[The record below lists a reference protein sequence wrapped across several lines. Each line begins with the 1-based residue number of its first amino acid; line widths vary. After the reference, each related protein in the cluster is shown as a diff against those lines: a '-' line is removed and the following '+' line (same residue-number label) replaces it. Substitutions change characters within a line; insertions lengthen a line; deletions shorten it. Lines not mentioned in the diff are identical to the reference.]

1 MPERGNAS
9 GPPRPLQ
16 RRRPQNTS
24 PPGTAS
30 FQVRRAPGFVKVVV
44 MEAERHEP
52 DSVKSQAESINGPP
66 GAYYFLS
73 LEVENVRCFK
83 DAQKLILADSRGH
96 PKRWTVLLGD
106 NGLGKTTLLQ
116 VLASFQSKRVALQ
129 AGSAPQRTRAVFFP
143 RGYAESFGFRD
154 QFLRGEARGVRCKAE
169 LCLGVKLTEP
179 DGARRKLSLSVEI
192 ELGSAYTCSRIFP
205 SEAGPFVCYGYGA
218 GRRMSPRA
226 LAESRS
232 EDTCKT
238 LFDEN
243 EPLLNAEEWL
253 LQADY
258 AAVKSDSDAAKR
270 RRDQIERILTQVL
283 PDVEELRIRAGGDSL
298 KSPGVEAKTP
308 FGWVPLRNLSSGY
321 RSLIAWIVDLASR
334 LFEAYPDSPN
344 PLAEPAV
351 VLVDQIDLF
360 LHPKWQLKLI
370 NHLVSLFPNA
380 QFIASAHSPL
390 IVQAAEDTNIVV
402 LRREGDHVLINND
415 PERVRGWRIDQVL
428 TSDIF
433 GLSSTRDPRTE
444 GLLEERRSLLS
455 KPALTP
461 GERERLRQLDEQV
474 ASIPFVESP
483 QDVEAMELIRKA
495 AEKLRRP
502 AEVK

>member
-1 MPERGNAS
+1 MVPNG
-9 GPPRPLQ
+9 
-16 RRRPQNTS
+16 
-24 PPGTAS
+24 
-30 FQVRRAPGFVKVVV
+30 PGFGKVVAV
-44 MEAERHEP
+44 DAEKQAVDSVRSEAESP
-52 DSVKSQAESINGPP
+52 KGPP

-83 DAQKLILADSRGH
+83 DAQTLPLADSQGR

-116 VLASFQSKRVALQ
+116 VLASFQSELRRLP
-129 AGSAPQRTRAVFFP
+129 GMGPQTPPLSFP
-143 RGYAESFGFRD
+143 RVHVGDTSKSAAR
-154 QFLRGEARGVRCKAE
+154 FLRTGASEMACKAA
-169 LCLGVKLTEP
+169 LCH
-179 DGARRKLSLSVEI
+179 GARLMDPGRAGERLDLVVRLREDGNTSCNRL
-192 ELGSAYTCSRIFP
+192 FP
-205 SEAGPFVCYGYGA
+205 SGAGPFVCYGYGA
-218 GRRMSPRA
+218 SRRMSARA

-238 LFDEN
+238 LFDEA
-243 EPLLNAEEWL
+243 EPLMNAEEWL

-258 AAVKSDSDAAKR
+258 AALSSDSEPAKR
-270 RRDQIERILTQVL
+270 QRDQIKDILARVL
-283 PDVEELRIRAGGDSL
+283 PDVTELRIRAGEGPR
-298 KSPGVEAKTP
+298 KSFAVEARTP

-321 RSLIAWIVDLASR
+321 RSLIAWIVDLAAR

-370 NHLVSLFPNA
+370 NHLVGLFPNA

-402 LRREGDHVLINND
+402 LRREGDHVVIDRD
-415 PERVRGWRIDQVL
+415 PERVRGWRVDQVL
-428 TSDIF
+428 TSDLF
-433 GLSSTRDPRTE
+433 GLSTTRDERTE
-444 GLLEERRSLLS
+444 DLLKERRSLLS
-455 KPALTP
+455 KSALTRS
-461 GERERLRQLDEQV
+461 EQERLKQLDEQV
-474 ASIPFVESP
+474 AGLPFVESP

-495 AEKLRRP
+495 AEKLRQT

>member
-1 MPERGNAS
+1 MA
-9 GPPRPLQ
+9 
-16 RRRPQNTS
+16 
-24 PPGTAS
+24 
-30 FQVRRAPGFVKVVV
+30 
-44 MEAERHEP
+44 AERHGQE
-52 DSVKSQAESINGPP
+52 SVKSQSEPINGPRSP
-66 GAYYFLS
+66 YYFLS

-83 DAQKLILADSRGH
+83 DAQKLNLADSQGR

-106 NGLGKTTLLQ
+106 NGVGKTTLLQ
-116 VLASFQSKRVALQ
+116 VLASFQSKQVTTHTSRKQ
-129 AGSAPQRTRAVFFP
+129 TEAVFLP
-143 RGYAESFGFRD
+143 RVFAESADFRPK
-154 QFLRGEARGVRCKAE
+154 FLRGDATLMRCKSEISYGAKITDASHFAKRLRFE
-169 LCLGVKLTEP
+169 VEVKTR
-179 DGARRKLSLSVEI
+179 GADDAAI
-192 ELGSAYTCSRIFP
+192 CGGDFP

-218 GRRMSPRA
+218 GRRMSPGA

-232 EDTCKT
+232 EDACKT
-238 LFDEN
+238 LFEEG

-258 AAVKSDSDAAKR
+258 AAAKSRSGVGEK
-270 RRDQIERILTQVL
+270 RRDQIKQILTQVL
-283 PDVEELRIRAGGDSL
+283 PDVEELRIRAGDDFL
-298 KSPGVEAKTP
+298 KSPAVEARTP
-308 FGWVPLRNLSSGY
+308 YGWVSLRNLSSGY

-334 LFEAYPDSPN
+334 LFDAYPGSPN

-370 NHLVSLFPNA
+370 GHLVSLFPNA
-380 QFIASAHSPL
+380 QFIATAHSPL

-402 LRREGDHVLINND
+402 LRREGDHVLIDND

-433 GLSSTRDPRTE
+433 GLSTTRDAQTE
-444 GLLEERRSLLS
+444 ALLKERRTLLS
-455 KPALTP
+455 KPELSAS
-461 GERERLRQLDEQV
+461 ERERLSQLDEKV
-474 ASIPFVESP
+474 GRIPFVESP